1 MLITA
6 NFQLGSSLL
15 RQFCNPKLLS
25 EIRTRLF
32 PQKVL
37 FSVILEIL
45 AGWKEILSKISL
57 MPLLKMLKRIGLKLQ
72 PCLSLTF
79 DEKEF
84 VRPFFCK
91 VIYTFYAQY

>member
-45 AGWKEILSKISL
+45 AG
-57 MPLLKMLKRIGLKLQ
+57 
-72 PCLSLTF
+72 
-79 DEKEF
+79 
-84 VRPFFCK
+84 
-91 VIYTFYAQY
+91 